1 MQAVFDEYF
10 EGSYAPANNVTDAA
24 KNSIRIK
31 KAPSNA
37 LKGALIAVASFLS
50 TGAVAGAAYLTTTTV
65 GGIIDR
71 GEPPNG
77 GSSDS
82 VRELSV
88 STDRVS
94 SIRLASASALSES
107 RLDIYA
113 VGTPK
118 GFDFIKTLNLAENCN
133 LNSYSAHSDKSGLAF
148 VKAELTATV
157 NACRHDAVIYAE
169 YTGENSACKLF
180 ESYYSGDEQYYR
192 GHPYLYTQTFDKGEY
207 VSNGKLTYG
216 GVKYYVSV
224 KSSDKNAF
232 YPYLDLILE

>member
-10 EGSYAPANNVTDAA
+10 EGSYAPANSVTDAA
-24 KNSIRIK
+24 KNSIRVK

-71 GEPPNG
+71 GEPNG

-82 VRELSV
+82 VATEINYY
-88 STDRVS
+88 DP
-94 SIRLASASALSES
+94 SALSES

-133 LNSYSAHSDKSGLAF
+133 LNSYSAHSDKSGVAF

-180 ESYYSGDEQYYR
+180 ESYYSGDAQYYR
-192 GHPYLYTQTFDKGEY
+192 GYAYLYTQTFDKGEY
-207 VSNGKLTYG
+207 VSNAQLTYG

>member
-82 VRELSV
+82 VTTEINYY
-88 STDRVS
+88 DP
-94 SIRLASASALSES
+94 SALSES

-118 GFDFIKTLNLAENCN
+118 GLDFIKTLNLAENCN